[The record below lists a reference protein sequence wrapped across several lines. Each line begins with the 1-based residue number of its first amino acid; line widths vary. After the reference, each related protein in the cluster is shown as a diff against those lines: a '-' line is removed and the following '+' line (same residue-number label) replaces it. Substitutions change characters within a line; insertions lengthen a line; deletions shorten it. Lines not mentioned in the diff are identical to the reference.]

1 MSSEHI
7 VNQHQIQNQ
16 RKEQMDEAAAL
27 KHISKDLKQT
37 NNETIVKPIA
47 NDTLDATNIQKLL
60 SHQSDQTKQAIL
72 KKSYDY
78 ILQNNPINEGLQEE
92 LNKEIDHY
100 FKTPSSSDQTS
111 VSDEYKEATSRKTDD
126 PARRQALTK
135 GASNTIQSKN
145 NQKRNNQVQ
154 ANPNRHTEEETDDPL
169 LNHKKL
175 YETTTKKTQQQ
186 LRQETAHRQPN
197 QSLQQQDV
205 KEFAK
210 LVSKYALNQ
219 NPKTK
224 QQMDQLQQQLLKK
237 GVSQSEI
244 VHMSA
249 KVGQLVKQH
258 MMYDLK
264 QKLINYHMTKGFTT
278 QDKASAKFEFNTLAN
293 QLHDLQAKG
302 ALNKSIH
309 NAVEHLQHQ
318 AKQDLGNFLYE
329 ESINQFTKH
338 SLGQISIDEFT
349 EQLLKLQKAA
359 NSAGVHFSEQEL
371 SNRITAAIDHLGLSE
386 FTAPDPD
393 SENPEKT

>member
-100 FKTPSSSDQTS
+100 FKTPSSDQTS

-145 NQKRNNQVQ
+145 NQKRNKQVQ

-175 YETTTKKTQQQ
+175 YETTTKKHNNNPPRNSPSSTQ
-186 LRQETAHRQPN
+186 
-197 QSLQQQDV
+197 
-205 KEFAK
+205 
-210 LVSKYALNQ
+210 
-219 NPKTK
+219 
-224 QQMDQLQQQLLKK
+224 
-237 GVSQSEI
+237 
-244 VHMSA
+244 
-249 KVGQLVKQH
+249 
-258 MMYDLK
+258 
-264 QKLINYHMTKGFTT
+264 
-278 QDKASAKFEFNTLAN
+278 
-293 QLHDLQAKG
+293 
-302 ALNKSIH
+302 SITP
-309 NAVEHLQHQ
+309 ATRCQRIC
-318 AKQDLGNFLYE
+318 K
-329 ESINQFTKH
+329 
-338 SLGQISIDEFT
+338 ISF
-349 EQLLKLQKAA
+349 
-359 NSAGVHFSEQEL
+359 
-371 SNRITAAIDHLGLSE
+371 
-386 FTAPDPD
+386 
-393 SENPEKT
+393 